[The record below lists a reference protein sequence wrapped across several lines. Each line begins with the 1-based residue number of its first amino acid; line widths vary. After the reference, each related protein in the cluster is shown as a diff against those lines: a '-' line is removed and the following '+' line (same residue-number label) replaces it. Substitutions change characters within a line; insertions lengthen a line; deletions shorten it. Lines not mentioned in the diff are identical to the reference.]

1 VRELF
6 GDGSAAGALHVAVG
20 TGPHASA
27 RAATG
32 PLGMDHRIRGR
43 FAFRGGVIR
52 RISLIGVLSLVLAI
66 PAAPANAA
74 TRAPFGHQ
82 CTTQPDGTRF
92 CPTTDL
98 GPGQT
103 ANGVPSWDGVP
114 LDVDVTLPPTS
125 FGSGPYPTIVM
136 LHGWGN
142 DKTSF
147 ESTDPNGDGSITY
160 HYNNAFFA
168 EHGYAVVNYTAR
180 GFGHSCGG
188 GPNGFH
194 SGPCG
199 QGYIRLA
206 DTRYEARDTQ
216 YLLGLLVDE
225 GIAKP
230 TALGVTGISY
240 GGGQSMELAFLRNR
254 IRLPDGSYAP
264 WTSPNGTPLQIAAAW
279 PRWPWSDLVDAL
291 TPNGRFV
298 YPQVAPP
305 LQSTTPIGIELQSYV
320 SGLYALGKSNGYYCG
335 DAPASSPCTNPDADL
350 NTEFAVTNAGE
361 PYGPEAQ
368 TIEDEIYAHHQAYG
382 IPGSPSPLLIENG
395 WTDDLFPPEQA
406 LRVYDAVRAS
416 YPGDIVNLQFGDLGH
431 SRGSNKPTVNH
442 PFNDQGAGFFDALLR
457 GIGQPPPPGR
467 ATAYTQTCPATAP
480 DGGPFTASAF
490 GKLATGQVTFGSAAP
505 QTVLASGD
513 PTTSAAFDPIANS
526 DACKTITPQPVSG
539 VATYTHS
546 SNGFTMLGLPTVT
559 ATIGATGD
567 FGELDSQLFDVAP
580 DGSERLISRGAYRL
594 TDNQSGTVTFQLHGN
609 GYAFP
614 PGDQVK
620 LVLLGRD
627 APYLRPSND
636 TTFAVTVSKLT
647 ITLPTR

>member
-1 VRELF
+1 MRRVALL
-6 GDGSAAGALHVAVG
+6 SAL
-20 TGPHASA
+20 
-27 RAATG
+27 
-32 PLGMDHRIRGR
+32 M
-43 FAFRGGVIR
+43 
-52 RISLIGVLSLVLAI
+52 LVLAI
-66 PAAPANAA
+66 PAAPAAAA
-74 TRAPFGHQ
+74 TPTPFGHQ
-82 CTTQPDGTRF
+82 CMTQSDGTRF

-103 ANGVPSWDGVP
+103 ADGVPSWDGVP
-114 LDVDVTLPPTS
+114 LDVDVTLPPAS
-125 FGSGPYPTIVM
+125 FGTGPYPTIVM
-136 LHGWGN
+136 LHGWGGS
-142 DKTSF
+142 KTDF
-147 ESTDPNGDGSITY
+147 ESSDPNGDGSVTY
-160 HYNNAFFA
+160 HYNNAFYA

-188 GPNGFH
+188 GPTGFH
-194 SGPCG
+194 SGRCG

-230 TALGVTGISY
+230 TALGATGISY

-305 LQSTTPIGIELQSYV
+305 LQSTNPIGIELQSYV
-320 SGLYALGKSNGYYCG
+320 SGLYALGKSTGYYCG

-350 NTEFAVTNAGE
+350 NHEFTVTNLGE
-361 PYGPEAQ
+361 PYGPDAQ
-368 TIEDEIYAHHQAYG
+368 AIEDEIYAHHQAYG

-416 YPGDIVNLQFGDLGH
+416 SPGNIVNLQFGDLGH
-431 SRGSNKPTVNH
+431 SRGSNKPTVNR
-442 PFNDQGAGFFDALLR
+442 PFNDQGAAFFDALLR
-457 GIGQPPPPGR
+457 GVGQAPPPGQ
-467 ATAYTQTCPATAP
+467 ATAYTQTCTST

-490 GKLATGQVTFGSAAP
+490 GKLATGQIKFGTPAP

-513 PTTSAAFDPIANS
+513 QPTSTAFDPIANH
-526 DACKTITPQPVSG
+526 DACQTFTPPPPQPPPG
-539 VATYTHS
+539 VAIYTHTS
-546 SNGFTMLGLPTVT
+546 DGFTMLGLPTVT
-559 ATIGATGD
+559 ATIATAGD

-594 TDNQSGTVTFQLHGN
+594 TDNQSGPITFQLHGN

-614 PGDQVK
+614 TGDQVK

-627 APYLRPSND
+627 SPYLRASND
-636 TTFAVTVSKLT
+636 IAFTVTVSKLT
-647 ITLPTR
+647 ITVPTR